1 MGQEI
6 LPPQRPQR
14 QVARAE
20 PARTADIPGVH
31 HGGLVS
37 RYFANAN
44 NNGQSSVNRSLTT
57 RNLTEAELFRAQGE
71 AADAYGYLQRR
82 LAALHELPE
91 ILGHELQLRRLDREG
106 ALDQRLHD
114 NKQAIR
120 RHEMEALYSEA
131 DITRART
138 IATTATVALVDAEQQ
153 LQAQRDFGYLNHE
166 LKQRRIGLEIMDAKL
181 GEEERHEYLRKF
193 RAAKGNK
200 TPAATMDAE
209 ALKDALHRKR
219 QELNAAGMPT
229 AGVDAALDALEG
241 L

>member
-71 AADAYGYLQRR
+71 AADAYGNLHRR
-82 LAALHELPE
+82 LAALAELPE

-106 ALDQRLHD
+106 ALDQRIHD

-120 RHEMEALYSEA
+120 LHEMEALYSEA

-138 IATTATVALVDAEQQ
+138 IATTATAALVDAEQQ
-153 LQAQRDFGYLNHE
+153 VQAQRDFGYFTHE
-166 LKQRRIGLEIMDAKL
+166 LAHKKKALELLDIQLNEAERRAMLKKNFIEEAETANADDIDDALYAYLEIL
-181 GEEERHEYLRKF
+181 N
-193 RAAKGNK
+193 AKGLD
-200 TPAATMDAE
+200 PSRIEAAIRA
-209 ALKDALHRKR
+209 RK
-219 QELNAAGMPT
+219 QK
-229 AGVDAALDALEG
+229 
-241 L
+241 